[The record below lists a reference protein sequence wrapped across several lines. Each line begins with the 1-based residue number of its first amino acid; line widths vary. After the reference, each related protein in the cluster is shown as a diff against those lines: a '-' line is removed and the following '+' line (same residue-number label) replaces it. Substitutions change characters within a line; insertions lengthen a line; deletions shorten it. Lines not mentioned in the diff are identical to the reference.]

1 MCSDHSTTVPRKSA
15 THHSGDAL
23 HGRKPHSEPK
33 SIESHSL
40 DLEKEGMAIP
50 ATFGPPMLDLS
61 HYKLVEEV
69 WHYCSV
75 DWSDKCMGTIRFLMS
90 RLTA

>member
-1 MCSDHSTTVPRKSA
+1 MGPR
-15 THHSGDAL
+15 
-23 HGRKPHSEPK
+23 

-40 DLEKEGMAIP
+40 DLEKEGTAGQ
-50 ATFGPPMLDLS
+50 TTTNPPILDLS

-75 DWSDKCMGTIRFLMS
+75 DWSDKCMGIPCSMINQS
-90 RLTA
+90 